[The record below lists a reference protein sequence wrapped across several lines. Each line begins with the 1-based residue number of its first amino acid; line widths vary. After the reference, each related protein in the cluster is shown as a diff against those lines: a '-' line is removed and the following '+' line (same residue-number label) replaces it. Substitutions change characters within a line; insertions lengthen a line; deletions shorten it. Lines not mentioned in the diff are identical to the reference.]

1 MVPSPAHI
9 QTAFSF
15 WIKLKPNVSLLLFLQ
30 FLSDW
35 KTIIIS
41 MTLFDYQSINQ
52 SNYQINFKIPP
63 LTSGSSFA
71 DLDFSNEMKV
81 FIYINIFN
89 LFVCLFFISY

>member
-1 MVPSPAHI
+1 
-9 QTAFSF
+9 
-15 WIKLKPNVSLLLFLQ
+15 
-30 FLSDW
+30 
-35 KTIIIS
+35 

-81 FIYINIFN
+81 FINMCTFLIF
-89 LFVCLFFISY
+89 LYVYFSFPIKI